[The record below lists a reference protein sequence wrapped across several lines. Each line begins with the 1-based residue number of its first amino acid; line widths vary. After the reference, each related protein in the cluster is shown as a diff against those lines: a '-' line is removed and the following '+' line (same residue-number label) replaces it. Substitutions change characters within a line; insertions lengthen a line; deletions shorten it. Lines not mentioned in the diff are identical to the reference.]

1 MAPVAATRID
11 YYRTSISAIMHSM
24 DWDDLRV
31 FLAIARAGR
40 LSIAARQLGVEH
52 TTIARRLGAL
62 ERDLGV
68 PLFYRTAAGYR
79 LTPHGEAALGGVQA
93 MERSA
98 LAVGAR
104 AREGAGQARGRV
116 RIALLEEYAAYW
128 LAPRLPIF
136 RSLYPEIELEI
147 LVGIQKLDLSR
158 GEAELAIRAPRPREE
173 GLVASRL
180 GRATTG
186 LYASK
191 ALLERTRFRLDDDAS
206 SIGVPFLVFTPE
218 YHALQSAA
226 WFQPILARAT
236 IALRSNDT
244 VTLLAAARA
253 SAGVAVLPRLVADT
267 CPDLV
272 SVSQDLF
279 VDEFWLVTHPAF
291 RRDPKVRAT
300 ADFLK
305 REAASN
311 GGRGFEEA
319 QPRPR
324 PKRMRAG

>member
-1 MAPVAATRID
+1 
-11 YYRTSISAIMHSM
+11 MHSM
-24 DWDDLRV
+24 DWDDLRT

-52 TTIARRLGAL
+52 TTIARRLAAL
-62 ERDLGV
+62 ERDLAV

-128 LAPRLPIF
+128 LAPRLPFF
-136 RSLYPEIELEI
+136 RSLYPEIEI
-147 LVGIQKLDLSR
+147 LVGIQKMDLSR
-158 GEAELAIRAPRPREE
+158 GEAELAIRAPRPREA

-191 ALLERTRFRLDDDAS
+191 SLLEHTRSDWTTRRRMFRS
-206 SIGVPFLVFTPE
+206 
-218 YHALQSAA
+218 
-226 WFQPILARAT
+226 
-236 IALRSNDT
+236 
-244 VTLLAAARA
+244 
-253 SAGVAVLPRLVADT
+253 
-267 CPDLV
+267 
-272 SVSQDLF
+272 
-279 VDEFWLVTHPAF
+279 
-291 RRDPKVRAT
+291 
-300 ADFLK
+300 
-305 REAASN
+305 
-311 GGRGFEEA
+311 
-319 QPRPR
+319 
-324 PKRMRAG
+324 